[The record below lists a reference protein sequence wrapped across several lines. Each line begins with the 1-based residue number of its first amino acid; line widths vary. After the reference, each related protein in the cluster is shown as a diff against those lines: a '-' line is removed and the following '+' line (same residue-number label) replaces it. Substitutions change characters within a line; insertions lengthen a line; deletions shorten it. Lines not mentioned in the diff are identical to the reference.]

1 MKRFVVDA
9 SVAMKWFIPEIHSP
23 AAARLLEEQLHL
35 CAPDLLVPELGNTL
49 WKKMRRQEV
58 SRSEA
63 AEIVRAIEIM
73 PLEIFPSLPLLDGAF
88 EIATSLNRTVYDS
101 FYLALAVAQNC
112 PLVTADSRLHAAAR
126 SSPLAPHVAWVED
139 EL

>member
-35 CAPDLLVPELGNTL
+35 CAPDLLVC
-49 WKKMRRQEV
+49 
-58 SRSEA
+58 
-63 AEIVRAIEIM
+63 
-73 PLEIFPSLPLLDGAF
+73 
-88 EIATSLNRTVYDS
+88 DS
-101 FYLALAVAQNC
+101 FYLALAVALSC
-112 PLVTADSRLHAAAR
+112 PLITADVRFHAAAR

>member
-9 SVAMKWFIPEIHSP
+9 SVAMKWFIPEIHSL
-23 AAARLLEEQLHL
+23 AAARLLEEQLFL
-35 CAPDLLVPELGNTL
+35 CAPELLVPQLGNTL

-63 AEIVRAIEIM
+63 AEIVRAMEIM

-88 EIATSLNRTVYDS
+88 EIATSL
-101 FYLALAVAQNC
+101 QNC